1 MTMTDSVLVAFLKD
15 ESQTMPTFVSK
26 GDKAWSFTMDRTLR
40 IERSKNN
47 FDELF
52 AFSRDLYEIPCGEGR

>member
-52 AFSRDLYEIPCGEGR
+52 ALEICTKSLAGKDGE